1 MGLAPE
7 RRGDLRRGEIKIE
20 GLGKRYWFRSDAPKE
35 EDDDEQDTDD
45 ADDDEEEGM
54 AAVVASTSVPGL
66 RCGPCAISFAT
77 SNPANASR
85 S

>member
-1 MGLAPE
+1 M
-7 RRGDLRRGEIKIE
+7 RRGEIKIE
-20 GLGKRYWFRSDAPKE
+20 GLGKRYWFRSDAPKKE
-35 EDDDEQDTDD
+35 EDEDEQDTDD
-45 ADDDEEEGM
+45 ADDDEEEEM

-66 RCGPCAISFAT
+66 RRGPCAISSAT